1 MGILYQ
7 LTFAS
12 GKKYIGVTE
21 SDSMNLR
28 FSQHRYKAKTG
39 SKLPVHLAWIK
50 YGEPEIL
57 VLRKIES
64 SFLYQAEID
73 EIAKQNTIAPN
84 GYNILEGGQKSPAL
98 NKDVAKKI
106 SNAQLKRYENPE
118 ERKKIS
124 ERHRN
129 RSEETRKKISVAL
142 TGKKLS
148 EETKQKLREAN
159 LGKKH
164 NFLTKEKMS
173 KTHTGKKYSEKTLQR
188 MREAAQKRMKSP
200 QAKAQLKAASLKG
213 GNSMKLKAKKK
224 L

>member
-21 SDSMNLR
+21 GDSLNLR
-28 FSQHRYKAKTG
+28 MSQHRHKAKTG

-57 VLRKIES
+57 VLRKLKS
-64 SFLYQAEID
+64 SFLYKAEID

-84 GYNILEGGQKSPAL
+84 GYNILEGGQRSPAL
-98 NKDVAKKI
+98 NKNVAKKI
-106 SNAQLKRYENPE
+106 SDAQKKRYLKPE
-118 ERKKIS
+118 ERQKAS
-124 ERHRN
+124 AMHRN
-129 RSEETRKKISVAL
+129 RSEETRKRISVAL

-148 EETKQKLREAN
+148 EETKQKIREAN

-164 NFLTKEKMS
+164 DSATKEKMS
-173 KTHTGKKYSEKTLQR
+173 NTHTGKKYSEETLQR

-200 QAKAQLKAASLKG
+200 QAQAQLKAASLKG
-213 GNSMKLKAKKK
+213 GNAMKLKAKEK